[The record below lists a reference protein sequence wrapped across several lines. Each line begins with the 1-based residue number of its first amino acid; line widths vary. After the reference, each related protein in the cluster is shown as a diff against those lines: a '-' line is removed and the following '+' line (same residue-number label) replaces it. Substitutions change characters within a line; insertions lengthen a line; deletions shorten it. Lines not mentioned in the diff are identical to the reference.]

1 MSIQRLQAHY
11 GFTRMPFGRGLAPS
25 MLHRPSGH
33 AEAVARI
40 GWCIDQHALGV
51 ITGEVGA
58 GKTVAVRAA
67 TAALDTSRHVVIYQP
82 NPSVGVRGMLHHVVA
97 TLGQVPS
104 FYTATLVPQAAD
116 ALATEH
122 AERGRTPIVI
132 FDEAHL
138 LDNAQMEAVRMLT
151 NHNMDSGAPFA
162 ALLVGQPTLRQRL
175 RLGVLAALDQRIAV
189 RYALAGMTA
198 TETGDYISHH
208 LKIAGRADTLFSTD
222 AITLIHNASRGYP
235 RAINNLAVNALT
247 ATFARNQTIVDEKAA
262 RTAISETGAEQ

>member
-1 MSIQRLQAHY
+1 MSIQRLQDHY
-11 GFTRMPFGRGLAPS
+11 GFNRMPFGRSLAPS
-25 MLHRPSGH
+25 MLHRHGGH

-40 GWCIDQHALGV
+40 SWCVEQHALGV

-67 TAALDTSRHVVIYQP
+67 TAALDGSRHVVIYLP
-82 NPSVGVRGMLHHVVA
+82 NPSVGVRGMLHHVVSA
-97 TLGQVPS
+97 LGQVPS

-116 ALATEH
+116 ALAAEH
-122 AERGRTPIVI
+122 AERGRTPVVI

-175 RLGVLAALDQRIAV
+175 RLGVLAALDQRIGV
-189 RYALAGMTA
+189 RYAIAGMNA
-198 TETGDYISHH
+198 EETGDYITHH
-208 LKIAGRADTLFSTD
+208 VKIAGRADTLFSAD

-235 RAINNLAVNALT
+235 RAVNNLAVNALT
-247 ATFARNQTIVDEKAA
+247 AAFARGSAIVDEKAA
-262 RTAISETGAEQ
+262 RTAITETGID